1 MTSIIRDK
9 VLRFRGFET
18 KKLVVHV
25 QCGRT
30 SKMGALKHIILLLCI
45 TISFYIKKTVLDG
58 QIAQGNYGWE
68 LLSKYLIIQRE
79 NFNLFLYS
87 EFSETK
93 TNKLRKEIGIF
104 AHIAQWARL

>member
-1 MTSIIRDK
+1 M
-9 VLRFRGFET
+9 
-18 KKLVVHV
+18 
-25 QCGRT
+25 
-30 SKMGALKHIILLLCI
+30 
-45 TISFYIKKTVLDG
+45 
-58 QIAQGNYGWE
+58 GNYGWE
-68 LLSKYLIIQRE
+68 LLSKYFIIQRE

>member
-1 MTSIIRDK
+1 MTKIHKQREEEEEQYKEYK
-9 VLRFRGFET
+9 VASMSGD
-18 KKLVVHV
+18 
-25 QCGRT
+25 
-30 SKMGALKHIILLLCI
+30 LKIGSACARKQ
-45 TISFYIKKTVLDG
+45 Y
-58 QIAQGNYGWE
+58 QMGNYGWE

>member
-1 MTSIIRDK
+1 M
-9 VLRFRGFET
+9 
-18 KKLVVHV
+18 
-25 QCGRT
+25 
-30 SKMGALKHIILLLCI
+30 
-45 TISFYIKKTVLDG
+45 
-58 QIAQGNYGWE
+58 GNYGWE

-87 EFSETK
+87 EFCETK

>member
-1 MTSIIRDK
+1 M
-9 VLRFRGFET
+9 
-18 KKLVVHV
+18 
-25 QCGRT
+25 
-30 SKMGALKHIILLLCI
+30 
-45 TISFYIKKTVLDG
+45 
-58 QIAQGNYGWE
+58 GNYGWE

-104 AHIAQWARL
+104 AHIASGQDCNLETHFLKKKDQSQCRV